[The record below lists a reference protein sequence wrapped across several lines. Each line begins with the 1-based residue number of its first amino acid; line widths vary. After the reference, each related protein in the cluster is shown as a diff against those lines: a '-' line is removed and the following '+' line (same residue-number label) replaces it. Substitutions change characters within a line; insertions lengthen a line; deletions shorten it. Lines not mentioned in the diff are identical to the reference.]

1 MAKYPSKPLL
11 LALLCAFAAARI
23 NSLDQNGIC
32 KSLEETEGYTCQD
45 HQVTTEDGY
54 ILGLQRIP
62 SGKSNN
68 NSTAQKLPVL
78 LQHGLTMDG
87 GAWLLNPPDQALAF
101 ILADKGFD
109 VWLAN
114 ARGTKASRGH
124 NSLSTYDPA
133 YWEWTWDQL
142 AVYDLPAFFNY
153 VNNQTGQKVHYVGHS
168 LGTLSVLAALSQ
180 QKLSNTLR
188 SAALLSPVAY
198 LNQITTLL
206 IQSFARTYAANG
218 LYATGLR
225 DFPPVGQALGTV
237 LQFLCSMPGVDC
249 SDILVAITIILNNV
263 KLFLLKASQTCPNCC
278 LTPTSSNLVFQQH
291 ILQPTSTKNMV
302 HLSQMIRRGTITM
315 FDYIF
320 PVINLQRYNQLTPPV
335 YNMASIPKD
344 VPLFFGYGGRDALSD
359 VNDVKA
365 LLNDLKDHDKD
376 KLVEQYIEEYA
387 HMDFIMAGNANQ
399 KVYDPLLTFFGQN

>member
-32 KSLEETEGYTCQD
+32 KSLVETEGYTCQD
-45 HQVTTEDGY
+45 HQDG
-54 ILGLQRIP
+54 
-62 SGKSNN
+62 
-68 NSTAQKLPVL
+68 A
-78 LQHGLTMDG
+78 
-87 GAWLLNPPDQALAF
+87 AWLLNPPDQALAF
-101 ILADKGFD
+101 ILADKGYD

-124 NSLSTYDPA
+124 NSLSTYDPT

-142 AVYDLPAFFNY
+142 AAYDLPAFFNY

-218 LYATGLR
+218 LYAIGLR
-225 DFPPVGQALGTV
+225 DFPPVG
-237 LQFLCSMPGVDC
+237 
-249 SDILVAITIILNNV
+249 
-263 KLFLLKASQTCPNCC
+263 PNCC
-278 LTPTSSNLVFQQH
+278 LTPTSSYLVFQQH
-291 ILQPTSTKNMV
+291 ILQSTSTKNMV
-302 HLSQMIRRGTITM
+302 HLSKMIRRGTITM

-320 PVINLQRYNQLTPPV
+320 PVINMQRYNQLTPPV
-335 YNMASIPKD
+335 YNMGSIPKD
-344 VPLFFGYGGRDALSD
+344 VPLFFAYGGRVRMST
-359 VNDVKA
+359 
-365 LLNDLKDHDKD
+365 
-376 KLVEQYIEEYA
+376 
-387 HMDFIMAGNANQ
+387 M
-399 KVYDPLLTFFGQN
+399 

>member
-1 MAKYPSKPLL
+1 MAKYPSNPLL
-11 LALLCAFAAARI
+11 LVALLCAFAAARI
-23 NSLDQNGIC
+23 NCLDQNGIC
-32 KSLEETEGYTCQD
+32 KSLVETQGYTCQD

-62 SGKSNN
+62 SGKSSN

-78 LQHGLTMDG
+78 LQHGLMGDAG
-87 GAWLLNPPDQALAF
+87 SWLLNPPNQALAF

-114 ARGTKASRGH
+114 ARGTQASRGH
-124 NSLSTYDPA
+124 KSLNNIDPA

-142 AVYDLPAFFNY
+142 AAYDLPAFFNY
-153 VNNQTGQKVHYVGHS
+153 VNNHRTES
-168 LGTLSVLAALSQ
+168 TLCWPFIGNIVSASCLVTTKAEYHTKISSFALSSC
-180 QKLSNTLR
+180 LSGDSTPLESGNI
-188 SAALLSPVAY
+188 LL
-198 LNQITTLL
+198 Q
-206 IQSFARTYAANG
+206 G
-218 LYATGLR
+218 
-225 DFPPVGQALGTV
+225 
-237 LQFLCSMPGVDC
+237 
-249 SDILVAITIILNNV
+249 
-263 KLFLLKASQTCPNCC
+263 PNCC
-278 LTPTSSNLVFQQH
+278 ITPTSSNLLFQH
-291 ILQPTSTKNMV
+291 IPQSTSTKNMV
-302 HLSQMIRRGTITM
+302 HMSQMIRRGTITM
-315 FDYIF
+315 FDYVL
-320 PVINLQRYNQLTPPV
+320 PAINMQRYNQLTPPV

-365 LLNDLKDHDKD
+365 LLNDLRDHDKD

>member
-1 MAKYPSKPLL
+1 MAKYASNLL
-11 LALLCAFAAARI
+11 LLVALLCAFAAARI
-23 NSLDQNGIC
+23 NCLDQNGIC
-32 KSLEETEGYTCQD
+32 KSLVETQGYTCED

-62 SGKSNN
+62 SGKSSN

-78 LQHGLTMDG
+78 LQHGLMGDAG
-87 GAWLLNPPDQALAF
+87 SWLLNPPDQALAF

-114 ARGTKASRGH
+114 ARGTQASRGH
-124 NSLSTYDPA
+124 KSLNNIDPA

-142 AVYDLPAFFNY
+142 AAYDLPAFFNY

-180 QKLSNTLR
+180 QKLSTTLR
-188 SAALLSPVAY
+188 SAALLCPVAY
-198 LNQITTLL
+198 LGQMSTLL
-206 IQSFARTYAANG
+206 GRISAQSYTAEG
-218 LYATGLR
+218 LYATGVR
-225 DFPPVGQALGTV
+225 EYPPPGEAAAQNLET
-237 LQFLCSMPGVDC
+237 FLCSQPGVDC
-249 SDILVAITIILNNV
+249 SNFMAAVTG
-263 KLFLLKASQTCPNCC
+263 PNCC
-278 LTPTSSNLVFQQH
+278 ITPTSSILLFQH
-291 ILQPTSTKNMV
+291 IPQSTSTKNMV
-302 HLSQMIRRGTITM
+302 HMSQMIRRGTITM
-315 FDYIF
+315 FDYVL
-320 PVINLQRYNQLTPPV
+320 PAINMQRYNQLTPPV
-335 YNMASIPKD
+335 YNMASIPED
-344 VPLFFGYGGRDALSD
+344 VPLFFGYGGRDELSD

-365 LLNDLKDHDKD
+365 LLNDLRDHDKD

>member
-32 KSLEETEGYTCQD
+32 KSLVETEGYTCQD

-62 SGKSNN
+62 YGKSNN

-124 NSLSTYDPA
+124 NSLSTYDPVKPLLLQMA

-142 AVYDLPAFFNY
+142 AAYDLPAFFNY

-225 DFPPVGQALGTV
+225 DFPPVGQALGTM

-249 SDILVAITIILNNV
+249 SDILVAITG
-263 KLFLLKASQTCPNCC
+263 PNCC

-302 HLSQMIRRGTITM
+302 HLSQMIRR
-315 FDYIF
+315 
-320 PVINLQRYNQLTPPV
+320 
-335 YNMASIPKD
+335 
-344 VPLFFGYGGRDALSD
+344 
-359 VNDVKA
+359 
-365 LLNDLKDHDKD
+365 
-376 KLVEQYIEEYA
+376 
-387 HMDFIMAGNANQ
+387 
-399 KVYDPLLTFFGQN
+399 

>member
-1 MAKYPSKPLL
+1 MANYSTNPLVL
-11 LALLCAFAAARI
+11 VALLCAFAAAGI
-23 NSLDQNGIC
+23 NSLDENGIC
-32 KSLEETEGYTCQD
+32 KSLVETQQGYTCQD
-45 HQVTTEDGY
+45 YQVTTEDGY
-54 ILGLQRIP
+54 ILGLQRIATE
-62 SGKSNN
+62 KSNTS
-68 NSTAQKLPVL
+68 STTHKLPVI
-78 LQHGLTMDG
+78 LQHGLSGD
-87 GAWLLNPPDQALAF
+87 AASWLLNPPDQALAF

-114 ARGTKASRGH
+114 ARGTQSSRGH
-124 NSLSTYDPA
+124 NSLSTSDPT

-142 AVYDLPAFFNY
+142 AAYDLPAYFNY

-188 SAALLSPVAY
+188 SAALLCPIVY
-198 LNQITTLL
+198 LGQITTLL
-206 IQSFARTYAANG
+206 GRISAQSYTAEG
-218 LYATGLR
+218 LYAAGVR
-225 DFPPVGQALGTV
+225 EYPPTGQAGQNLET
-237 LQFLCSMPGVDC
+237 FLCSQPGVDC
-249 SDILVAITIILNNV
+249 TNFMAAVTGPTCC
-263 KLFLLKASQTCPNCC
+263 QTPI
-278 LTPTSSNLVFQQH
+278 SSNLLFQH
-291 ILQPTSTKNMV
+291 IPQSTSTKNMV

-315 FDYIF
+315 FDYVF
-320 PVINLQRYNQLTPPV
+320 PAINMQHYNQLTPPV

-365 LLNDLKDHDKD
+365 LLNDLKDHDRA

-399 KVYDPLLTFFGQN
+399 KVYDPLITFFGQN